1 MYRFAPVAEFSMGA
15 VSCIFCMAHR
25 RYFGIIEVVISYVP
39 EIQRVFVQRYLE
51 YPSTNNNN
59 C

>member
-1 MYRFAPVAEFSMGA
+1 MGA